1 MDNIF
6 TGIGKPKTDADV
18 VKQKDIEVKE
28 WIHWDR
34 W

>member
-6 TGIGKPKTDADV
+6 IGIGKPKTDADV
-18 VKQKDIEVKE
+18 VKQKGIEVKE